1 MKVRLI
7 EIAWRGGLQCLERS
21 SARIIQ
27 FRENHGAGHWEERR
41 RHFAQ
46 SLVAHGAEDHR
57 DWLFHELIQ
66 KVAQGAGG
74 SRIVRAVE
82 KNSGRPFPKFQSSG
96 MRGRFDSALDCVA

>member
-1 MKVRLI
+1 MNIRLNALVR
-7 EIAWRGGLQCLERS
+7 RRTLQCFDRS
-21 SARIIQ
+21 SARIIH
-27 FRENHGAGHWEERR
+27 FSEDHGAGLWKKRR

-82 KNSGRPFPKFQSSG
+82 KDSGWPFPKFQSSG

>member
-1 MKVRLI
+1 MAVH
-7 EIAWRGGLQCLERS
+7 Q
-21 SARIIQ
+21 
-27 FRENHGAGHWEERR
+27 ENTAIMTDGVQSTDFSQDHGAGLWEERR

-46 SLVAHGAEDHR
+46 SLVAHGAEDHC
-57 DWLFHELIQ
+57 DWLFHELVQ

-82 KNSGRPFPKFQSSG
+82 KNSWRTLPELQTSG